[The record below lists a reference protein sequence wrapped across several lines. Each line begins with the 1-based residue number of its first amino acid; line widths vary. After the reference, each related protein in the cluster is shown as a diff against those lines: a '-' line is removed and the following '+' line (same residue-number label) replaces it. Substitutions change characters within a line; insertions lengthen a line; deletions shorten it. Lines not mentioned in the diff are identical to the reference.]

1 MIPEPKWIGSEA
13 LRILH
18 AQQLDHFGGI
28 GGLVDENVV
37 ESALARPRNLVYRD
51 DVDLADLGASYLCGL
66 AQKQGFADGNKR
78 TAVAAMLV
86 FLRIN
91 GKPLHVPPA
100 ELYRLAMDVSTNRIS
115 EMEVAAYLRQGGHAD
130 ETA

>member
-18 AQQLDHFGGI
+18 AQQLERFGGM
-28 GGLVDENVV
+28 GGLLDENVV
-37 ESALARPRNLVYRD
+37 ESALARPRNLYAYRE

-66 AQKQGFADGNKR
+66 AQKQSFADGNKR

-86 FLRIN
+86 FLHIN
-91 GKPLHVPPA
+91 GKPLHVPPP
-100 ELYRLAMDVSTNRIS
+100 ELYRIAMDVAMSRLA
-115 EMEVAAYLRQGGHAD
+115 EEEVAAYLRKNL
-130 ETA
+130 

>member
-18 AQQLDHFGGI
+18 AQQLEHFGGM
-28 GGLVDENVV
+28 GGFVDENVV
-37 ESALARPRNLVYRD
+37 ESALARPRNLYAYRD

-86 FLRIN
+86 FLHIN
-91 GKPLHVPPA
+91 GKPLHVPPPA
-100 ELYRLAMDVSTNRIS
+100 VYRIAMDVATNRMA
-115 EMEVAAYLRQGGHAD
+115 EDEVAAYLRGNI
-130 ETA
+130 

>member
-1 MIPEPKWIGSEA
+1 MIPEPEWIGSEA

-18 AQQLDHFGGI
+18 AQQLERFGGM
-28 GGLVDENVV
+28 GGVLDENVV
-37 ESALARPRNLVYRD
+37 ESALARARNQYAYRE

-78 TAVAAMLV
+78 TALAAMLV
-86 FLRIN
+86 FLQIN

-100 ELYRLAMDVSTNRIS
+100 ELYRIVMDVATNRMA
-115 EMEVAAYLRQGGHAD
+115 EEEVAAYLRGRL
-130 ETA
+130 